1 MTEKTTC
8 NAGRYLSNEKI
19 ILHRW
24 PKLGAKLPDVYI
36 CAVCDWAF
44 FDSDECATSTSGFVY
59 CPGCGRK
66 IDRKGPAK

>member
-1 MTEKTTC
+1 MTEQLTH
-8 NAGRYLSNEKI
+8 NAALYLNAKK

-24 PKLGAKLPDVYI
+24 SKLGATLPNAYI

-44 FDSDECATSTSGFVY
+44 FDSDECATSTSTFVY

-66 IDRKGPAK
+66 IDRKGPTK